1 MNNNLIA
8 ENIKKIRK
16 EKGFT
21 QKELALRSGITR
33 ESIGNYERGDRT
45 PPADILTSIAKALD
59 VTTHELMTGESL
71 FDGNGRLKKT
81 FLDAAN
87 LYSSVV
93 FNSISNTTDSELEET
108 VNRVITRLEYSD
120 FNTSDI
126 EEKFHTTIIE
136 LILLAD
142 KSKEIKYSFNDF
154 NESELNEISNFVFNS
169 YKLKVNEILERHKK
183 EALLLNKGVQIA
195 KSKLS
200 QKDLSHIERLSLEE
214 QSDFWNEANEIA
226 KKIIK
231 ERSKEK

>member
-1 MNNNLIA
+1 MSNNLIA
-8 ENIKKIRK
+8 ENIKKFRK

-71 FDGNGRLKKT
+71 FDGVGGFKKAL
-81 FLDAAN
+81 LDAVNFYRFGA
-87 LYSSVV
+87 
-93 FNSISNTTDSELEET
+93 FDPISNKTDSEIKENL
-108 VNRVITRLEYSD
+108 NNVITRFEDSD

-126 EEKFHTTIIE
+126 EEKIYTTIIE

-154 NESELNEISNFVFNS
+154 NESELDEISNFVFNS

-183 EALLLNKGVQIA
+183 EK
-195 KSKLS
+195 
-200 QKDLSHIERLSLEE
+200 
-214 QSDFWNEANEIA
+214 
-226 KKIIK
+226 
-231 ERSKEK
+231 